1 MGYFRFILD
10 TKSLK
15 RTNKRYHFDPQHS
28 LPTENKEMQNPVK
41 DCMIDDWD
49 LLEKLLDFIYKNH
62 IRDKSDAHP
71 VLMSEAPVSIRW
83 NFYILCI
90 EKRF

>member
-1 MGYFRFILD
+1 M
-10 TKSLK
+10 K

-49 LLEKLLDFIYKNH
+49 LFEKLLDFIYKNH

-83 NFYILCI
+83 NLYILCI
-90 EKRF
+90 EERF